1 MGDSYVVS
9 PPTFDWNSSD
19 LPTSFRNFKNHC
31 RLMFDGPMAQS
42 AKSGKIQVT
51 YVLLWLGQQ
60 GINIFDTWNVTDT
73 QRESCDEIFNL
84 FAKHF
89 EPKTNYRLSRFQL
102 QRFRQM
108 PSENVDEFITRCRIQ
123 GSQCKFNP
131 TELEIRLIE
140 QLIIGTSHTKVQQIL
155 LGKDETLKLDD
166 ALDVARTFE
175 ATRTHMEALN
185 APSISVDYVHK
196 GRTKVHP
203 GNTQKCVRCGL
214 NYPHRG
220 KCPAEGTNCNYCGKP
235 NHWESV
241 CRQKKRN
248 GKGDHPKRRR
258 GSFKPRKLQDERHV
272 NGLTNAHV
280 NQSDSRL
287 NRGAEN
293 LCFDSVYIYNING
306 PQKIAD
312 NQAVVNLNIVI
323 GDQPATLKAKVDT
336 GAEGNVLPLRIFR
349 QMYPHCIDKSGNP
362 LPRSTKPIET
372 MVMAYN
378 DSIIRHF
385 GTHTLPLD
393 KLP

>member
-1 MGDSYVVS
+1 
-9 PPTFDWNSSD
+9 
-19 LPTSFRNFKNHC
+19 
-31 RLMFDGPMAQS
+31 
-42 AKSGKIQVT
+42 
-51 YVLLWLGQQ
+51 
-60 GINIFDTWNVTDT
+60 
-73 QRESCDEIFNL
+73 
-84 FAKHF
+84 
-89 EPKTNYRLSRFQL
+89 
-102 QRFRQM
+102 M

-248 GKGDHPKRRR
+248 GKGDHPKRGR

-336 GAEGNVLPLRIFR
+336 GAKGNVLPLRIFR